1 MVFLT
6 GANGLIGSF
15 IAREFLSE
23 GVPVRAVRRA
33 NSDLRLIRDIED
45 RIEWVEG
52 DVLDVPFLESA
63 IRGCTYVVH
72 AAAVV
77 SFSPKEREKLY
88 KINVEGTANVVNVC
102 LSEGIQKLAY
112 ISSVAALG
120 RPSQQSK
127 DPQHPTVVDENQK
140 WEESPLNSHYAISK
154 YQAELEVWR
163 GVSEGLNSVIVN
175 PSVVIGEG
183 DWDKSSTALF
193 KYVYN
198 EKSFYT
204 EGTFNYVDVEDVAEA
219 VYRLVY
225 SDIKNERFIL
235 NAGRTTYREFFELIA
250 RHMGKK
256 APSYRVTPLIAE
268 IAWRWEALKAVFT
281 GKPPLV
287 TRETAQS
294 SQQHFTYPATKLE
307 KTLSFQFR
315 TLDESTRRI
324 VCRLINVQEKGKSV

>member
-6 GANGLIGSF
+6 GANGLIGSAVARKF
-15 IAREFLSE
+15 ILE
-23 GVPVRAVRRA
+23 GVPVRALRRA
-33 NSDLRLIRDIED
+33 SSDLRLVKDLED
-45 RIEWVEG
+45 LIEWIEG
-52 DVLDVPFLESA
+52 DVLDVAILESA

-72 AAAVV
+72 TAAVV

-88 KINVEGTANVVNVC
+88 KINVEGTANVVNIC
-102 LSEGIQKLAY
+102 LSEGVQKLAY

-127 DPQHPTVVDENQK
+127 NPEVPTVVDENQK

-193 KYVYN
+193 KYVHD
-198 EKSFYT
+198 EKPFYT
-204 EGTFNYVDVEDVAEA
+204 DGTFNYVDVQDVAEA
-219 VYRLVY
+219 IYQLLY
-225 SDIKNERFIL
+225 STIKNERFIL
-235 NAGRTTYREFFELIA
+235 NAGRTTYRQFFELIA
-250 RHMGKK
+250 KEMGKK

-268 IAWRWEALKAVFT
+268 VAWRWEAFKSIFT
-281 GKPPLV
+281 KKPPLV
-287 TRETAQS
+287 TKETAQS
-294 SQQHFTYPATKLE
+294 SQTHFTYPGTKLVSALPF
-307 KTLSFQFR
+307 KYR
-315 TLDESTRRI
+315 TLEESTQRI
-324 VCRLINVQEKGKSV
+324 VAYLTNAYYNS